1 MSSEVIPVRSARLAR
16 QVGKELERVHA
27 AAAVEI
33 ARVRAVETVEC
44 CKIEALG
51 ATTDVGMREL
61 ARLGLSEVAWGS
73 VSPSAQ
79 LGMRL
84 LSVGAAA
91 DMRAR
96 LGQTNRRLG

>member
-1 MSSEVIPVRSARLAR
+1 MSNEIIPVRSVRLAR

-51 ATTDVGMREL
+51 ATADVGMREL
-61 ARLGLSEVAWGS
+61 ARLGLVEAAYGS
-73 VSPSAQ
+73 MSPSAQ

-84 LSVGAAA
+84 LSVGAAVA
-91 DMRAR
+91 MEAR
-96 LGQTNRRLG
+96 LKQTNRRLG